1 MRFFTGRSRRFSSRS
16 AREVL
21 LTPKINFASRP
32 QFLHNI
38 VKRPAGL
45 TFAFAGCTA
54 YL

>member
-1 MRFFTGRSRRFSSRS
+1 M
-16 AREVL
+16 
-21 LTPKINFASRP
+21 LTLNINLASRP

-54 YL
+54 HG